1 MKWCIMRYYNNVL
14 EVVGHTPLI
23 KLSKVTEGLPVQLL
37 AKVEYFNPGGS
48 VKDRVALR
56 MIEDAERAGLLK
68 PGGTIVEATAGNTGA
83 GLALVA
89 AIKGYRSLFVLPDK
103 MSADKADLLRAYG
116 AEVIITPTSVPP
128 DSPEG
133 YNGVACRL
141 AREIP
146 GAYHPNQ
153 FANPQNPA
161 AHYNTT
167 GPEIWEDTDGKV
179 DVFVA
184 GMGTGGTISGTGQ
197 FLKGKNQQ
205 VIVVGADPSGSVL
218 SGDTPKSYK
227 VEGVGEDFIP
237 ATFDRQ
243 AIDEMVR
250 VTDDESFIMTRRLA
264 REEGLLVGGSSGMAV
279 AAAIKYARRLPQGKL
294 IVVLLPDT
302 GRNYLGKIFSEAWMR
317 QNGFK
322 LEAPDSFT
330 AGEVLQAKH
339 GLQLLISIE
348 TSREAHVAL
357 QLMQEHDISQLP
369 VLRDGRVV
377 GSLDEVTL
385 LKLLHDGVDLRQKK
399 ISEVMSQPMP
409 QVEATT
415 DIAEVYRYLMAGYSG
430 VIITEGGSPRGVL
443 ARIDLANFWAGK
455 AGLKGAA

>member
-1 MKWCIMRYYNNVL
+1 
-14 EVVGHTPLI
+14 
-23 KLSKVTEGLPVQLL
+23 
-37 AKVEYFNPGGS
+37 
-48 VKDRVALR
+48 
-56 MIEDAERAGLLK
+56 
-68 PGGTIVEATAGNTGA
+68 
-83 GLALVA
+83 
-89 AIKGYRSLFVLPDK
+89 
-103 MSADKADLLRAYG
+103 
-116 AEVIITPTSVPP
+116 
-128 DSPEG
+128 
-133 YNGVACRL
+133 
-141 AREIP
+141 
-146 GAYHPNQ
+146 
-153 FANPQNPA
+153 
-161 AHYNTT
+161 
-167 GPEIWEDTDGKV
+167 
-179 DVFVA
+179 
-184 GMGTGGTISGTGQ
+184 
-197 FLKGKNQQ
+197 
-205 VIVVGADPSGSVL
+205 
-218 SGDTPKSYK
+218 
-227 VEGVGEDFIP
+227 
-237 ATFDRQ
+237 
-243 AIDEMVR
+243 
-250 VTDDESFIMTRRLA
+250 
-264 REEGLLVGGSSGMAV
+264 
-279 AAAIKYARRLPQGKL
+279 
-294 IVVLLPDT
+294 
-302 GRNYLGKIFSEAWMR
+302 MR